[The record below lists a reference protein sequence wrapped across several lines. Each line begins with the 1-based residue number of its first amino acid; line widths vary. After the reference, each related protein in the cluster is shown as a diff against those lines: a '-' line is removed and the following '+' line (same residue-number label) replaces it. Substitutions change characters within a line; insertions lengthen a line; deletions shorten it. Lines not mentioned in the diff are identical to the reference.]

1 MFRFLEHTQIDKQK
15 WDTVVAQSIVD
26 NSLVYS
32 YCLDQLCPNWSAL
45 VEDDYKSILAL
56 CTAKKWGISYIYQP
70 PFIAQLGFLNADPSL
85 NEPLTGLHWR
95 SLLEVIPSRFKTI
108 HLDLLSSS
116 VPLSLKTLVNNSSK
130 ISKNKLYQLA
140 QLQTL
145 DLTISNNLLSN
156 YSENA
161 KRNLKK
167 AAKSQLI
174 LNKKADLKQ
183 IIELFLNTKGKS
195 IEGIRMEHFSRLE
208 QLHLKL
214 THQSLSAKSHCWAVH
229 HSDGT
234 LLCGALFLE
243 GINEDYFLFSG
254 THPKGRET
262 QAMTYLIH
270 QYLVQSTENRIFHFN
285 GSNDANLARFYAGFG
300 AQSREYFHL
309 QINRLPRII
318 KWLKS

>member
-1 MFRFLEHTQIDKQK
+1 MFRFLEHKQIDKQK
-15 WDTVVAQSIVD
+15 WDTVVAQTALDS
-26 NSLVYS
+26 STVYS

-56 CTAKKWGISYIYQP
+56 CTAKKWGISYVYQP

-85 NEPLTGLHWR
+85 NEPLSDLYWR

-108 HLDLLSSS
+108 HLNLLSSS
-116 VPLSLKTLVNNSSK
+116 VPLSIRNQFTNSNK
-130 ISKNKLYQLA
+130 ISEDKSYQLT

-167 AAKSQLI
+167 AGKSQLI
-174 LNKKADLKQ
+174 LNKKADLKK
-183 IIELFLNTKGKS
+183 IIELFLKTKGKS
-195 IEGIRMEHFSRLE
+195 IDGMRMEHFSRLE

-214 THQSLSAKSHCWAVH
+214 TNQSLSAKSHCWAVH

-243 GINEDYFLFSG
+243 GRKEDYFLFSG

-270 QYLVQSTENRIFHFN
+270 QYLIQLTENRIFHFN
-285 GSNDANLARFYAGFG
+285 GSNDADLARFYAGFG
-300 AQSREYFHL
+300 AQSRKYFHF